1 MNIEGQTLFALTVT
15 AHMLSV
21 SGADDTRC
29 LLTTLQAPTDTGTGA
44 PGPAWPVTQD
54 RKARGVRSG
63 QSRPEHRSLGQVSF
77 YPSVKSRNMSSKCH
91 QEALI

>member
-63 QSRPEHRSLGQVSF
+63 QSRPEHPVITWT
-77 YPSVKSRNMSSKCH
+77 SVLLPECKE
-91 QEALI
+91 QEHEQ